1 MSYLRALSYFRAEPG
16 IQAACAKLSVLLLLL
31 SSLFCTTAHAIDKI
45 EVQGLFASR
54 AVLSID
60 GTMRMLKVGEVSPEG
75 VRLISADSTAAVLEI
90 DGARKEYA
98 LGNTVSTQFTQRTE
112 RKQRLHRDPSSG
124 MYFARGR
131 INGQPVKFMVDTGA
145 TSIAMSTSQ
154 AKQLGIRYQLIGSPT
169 RVRTASGDADAYS
182 VNLRT
187 VNVGEISQ
195 SNIEAL
201 VVEGK
206 PDGPILLGMSFLG
219 RLGVEQTRTVMTL
232 IQK

>member
-1 MSYLRALSYFRAEPG
+1 MSYFSAEPG
-16 IQAACAKLSVLLLLL
+16 MQATCPKVSVLLILL
-31 SSLFCTTAHAIDKI
+31 SSLFCTSAYAIDKI
-45 EVQGLFASR
+45 EVQGLFSNR

-60 GTMRMLKVGEVSPEG
+60 GAMRMLKVGEVSPEG
-75 VRLISADSTAAVLEI
+75 VRLISADSNAAVLEI

-98 LGNTVSTQFTQRTE
+98 LGNTNTVSTQFTERTE
-112 RKQRLHRDPSSG
+112 RKERLHRDPSSG
-124 MYFARGR
+124 MYFAHGR
-131 INGQPVKFMVDTGA
+131 INAQPVKFMVDTGA

-187 VNVGEISQ
+187 VTVGEISQ

>member
-1 MSYLRALSYFRAEPG
+1 MSYFSAESGMRSGCP
-16 IQAACAKLSVLLLLL
+16 KMSVLVILLL
-31 SSLFCTTAHAIDKI
+31 SLFCTEAYAIDKV
-45 EVQGLFASR
+45 EVQGLFSNR

-75 VRLISADSTAAVLEI
+75 VILISADSNAAVLEI

-98 LGNTVSTQFTQRTE
+98 LGNTVSTQFTERTE
-112 RKQRLHRDPSSG
+112 RKERLHRDPSSG
-124 MYFARGR
+124 MYFAHGR

-154 AKQLGIRYQLIGSPT
+154 AEQLGIRYKLIGSPT
-169 RVRTASGDADAYS
+169 RVRTASGDANAYS
-182 VNLRT
+182 VNLKT
-187 VNVGEISQ
+187 VRVGEISQ

-232 IQK
+232 IQQ

>member
-1 MSYLRALSYFRAEPG
+1 MDYKMSYFRVDPG
-16 IQAACAKLSVLLLLL
+16 MQAACPKLSVLLVLLA
-31 SSLFCTTAHAIDKI
+31 SLFCTSAYAIGKI
-45 EVQGLFASR
+45 EVQGLFANR

-60 GTMRMLKVGEVSPEG
+60 GSMRMLKVGEVSPEG
-75 VRLISADSTAAVLEI
+75 VRLISADSNAAILEI

-98 LGNTVSTQFTQRTE
+98 LGNTVSTQFTERTE
-112 RKQRLHRDPSSG
+112 RKERLHRDPSSG

-131 INGQPVKFMVDTGA
+131 INAQPVKFMVDTGA

-154 AKQLGIRYQLIGSPT
+154 AKQLGIRYELIGSPT
-169 RVRTASGDADAYS
+169 KVRTASGNADAYS

-187 VNVGEISQ
+187 VSVGDISQ

-201 VVEGK
+201 IVEGK

>member
-1 MSYLRALSYFRAEPG
+1 MSYFSAESGMRSGCP
-16 IQAACAKLSVLLLLL
+16 KMSVLVISLL
-31 SSLFCTTAHAIDKI
+31 SLFCTEAYAIDKV
-45 EVQGLFASR
+45 EVQGLFSNR

-75 VRLISADSTAAVLEI
+75 VILISADSNAAVLEI

-98 LGNTVSTQFTQRTE
+98 LGNTVSTQFTERTE
-112 RKQRLHRDPSSG
+112 RKERLHRDPSSG
-124 MYFARGR
+124 MYFAHGR

-154 AKQLGIRYQLIGSPT
+154 AEQLGIRYKLIGSPT
-169 RVRTASGDADAYS
+169 RVRTASGDANAYS
-182 VNLRT
+182 VNLKT
-187 VNVGEISQ
+187 VRVGEISQ